1 MKVHEKK
8 HSCDPRSQTPSAP
21 CVNIKKKPSKY
32 GDCFYQYDTKNPLI
46 EDACGI

>member
-21 CVNIKKKPSKY
+21 CVNIKKKNLPNTETV
-32 GDCFYQYDTKNPLI
+32 FNNTIPRIL
-46 EDACGI
+46 